1 MQYTSIIVNM
11 FKGVRKRILQ
21 LFNNQDAKV
30 GLDFFTLK
38 KLKHLP
44 IGVEETFTFNNK
56 LIYFFNPIEFL
67 ITYRELF
74 REEIY
79 NAALGSNPFII
90 DCGANIGISTLYF
103 KYRFP
108 DAEIIAF
115 EPDNKNFD
123 YLQKNVKSWQ
133 LNNVSCRKQAVWI
146 ENTTLNFSSNADMG
160 SKIESGDGSNTIKVE
175 AIRLKDIITKK
186 VDFLK
191 IDIEGA
197 EFDVLKDIKENLH
210 FVENMF
216 FEYHG
221 SFAQQ
226 QNLNDVFQILTDAG
240 FKYYIKEAASVYDTP
255 FIPATSPK
263 TYDVQLNIF
272 CFRH

>member
-38 KLKHLP
+38 KLKHLT
-44 IGVEETFTFNNK
+44 IGVEETFSFNNK
-56 LIYFFNPIEFL
+56 LTYFFNPIEFL
-67 ITYRELF
+67 ITYREIF
-74 REEIY
+74 KEEIY
-79 NAALGSNPFII
+79 NAPLGPNPFII

-108 DAEIIAF
+108 DAEVIAF

-123 YLQKNVKSWQ
+123 FLQKNVKSWQ
-133 LNNVSCRKQAVWI
+133 LNNVNCRKQAVWI

-175 AIRLKDIITKK
+175 AIRLKEIITKK

-197 EFDVLKDIKENLH
+197 EFDVLKDIKDQLH
-210 FVENMF
+210 FVDNMF

-221 SFAQQ
+221 TFNQQ

-240 FKYYIKEAASVYDTP
+240 FKYYIKEAASVYDKP